1 MPKSLAVKRR
11 ILVVDDDSISA
22 QMLKYLLQEEYD
34 VIVSDNG
41 QAALSIAQS
50 DPQPDLILLDVQMP
64 DLSGYDVCRKLRDE
78 VATKKIPVIFITGK
92 DSESDEMAGFE
103 AGAVDYVTKPFH
115 PVLIKARMRIHL
127 ELKNQ
132 RDILENISALDGL
145 TGIAN
150 RRRFDDSLLVA
161 VAYAS
166 RNSFP
171 LSLIMIDIDNFKLF
185 NDNYG
190 HYDGDICLVK
200 VARAIEGNVMRQTD
214 TAARYGG
221 EEFACI
227 LPAAKHGDA
236 LALAERIRRDV
247 LALKI
252 PHEYSDVSE
261 YITISLGVAT
271 VFAYDNNGVAQKLI
285 VAADRA
291 MYAAKDGGR
300 NRVVGI
306 DL

>member
-236 LALAERIRRDV
+236 LAIAERIRRDV